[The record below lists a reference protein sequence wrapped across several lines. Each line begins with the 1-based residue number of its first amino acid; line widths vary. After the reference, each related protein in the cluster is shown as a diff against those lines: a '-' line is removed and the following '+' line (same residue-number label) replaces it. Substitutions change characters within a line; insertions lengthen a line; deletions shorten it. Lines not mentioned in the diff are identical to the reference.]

1 MATSTQLPVE
11 EYLRMSFEGPDR
23 EYLDGEVVERNV
35 GGKRHSK
42 VQAQFMRLIDR
53 VVEPHPLQLFP
64 ELRMRVLKTRYRIA
78 DVAVFSE
85 EPAEEVPSTPPLV
98 VLEIV
103 SRDDRLTEIIEK
115 LEEYLNWGVPH
126 VWLADPYSERLHV
139 MAAEGMREV
148 PSFEL
153 PEYSLR
159 ITKEDLF

>member
-11 EYLRMSFEGPDR
+11 EYLRMSFEGPDH

-35 GGKRHSK
+35 GGNKHSRT
-42 VQAQFMRLIDR
+42 Q
-53 VVEPHPLQLFP
+53 VEFIRAIYRKAAALHVRP
-64 ELRMRVLKTRYRIA
+64 ELRMRTAPNRYRIA
-78 DVAVFSE
+78 DVSVFSE
-85 EPAEEVPSTPPLV
+85 EPLDEVPSTPPLV

-103 SRDDRLTEIIEK
+103 SRDDRLTEIIDK

-159 ITKEDLF
+159 ITKDDLF